1 MESQAPGHDKDWGA
15 LIATAWIACHAAY
28 FVLYAVVT
36 GFDPYV
42 SRLPMPLSLKI
53 YTVGAGLVAWIA
65 ALKAK
70 HDIPAR
76 QYRRKRLI
84 DLALLWVV
92 LSLLSLVL
100 LGPTPAW

>member
-1 MESQAPGHDKDWGA
+1 VESQAPGHDKDWGA
-15 LIATAWIACHAAY
+15 LIATVWIACHAAY
-28 FVLYAVVT
+28 FVLYVVVT

-42 SRLPMPLSLKI
+42 SRLPMPLGLKI
-53 YTVGAGLVAWIA
+53 YAAGAGLVAWIA

-84 DLALLWVV
+84 DLAVV
-92 LSLLSLVL
+92 WTVFSFLSSVL
-100 LGPTPAW
+100 I